1 MCSDGTA
8 SYANEILCNFALILV
23 FQCARQPN
31 DVVHQLR
38 DTRDYLHLARGGV
51 FLIHK
56 WAQSVHIFL
65 SMQSCSA
72 CAFNG
77 HDAQAL
83 SRYYVIIPLLQ
94 WNRLVAQRYSPKYEE
109 F

>member
-1 MCSDGTA
+1 M
-8 SYANEILCNFALILV
+8 
-23 FQCARQPN
+23 
-31 DVVHQLR
+31 HQLQ

-51 FLIHK
+51 LLIHK

-65 SMQSCSA
+65 SMQGGSA
-72 CAFNG
+72 RAFNE

-94 WNRLVAQRYSPKYEE
+94 WNRLVAQPYSSKYEE
-109 F
+109 Y